1 MKKKYLSSFFLISFM
16 LLFFISCQTKHQQ
29 KKEKIRSIHDT
40 IGFAQYK
47 WQMDS
52 IYNRFKIKDEK
63 NNEKWKT
70 VICPHDDYKY
80 AGKLYYEA
88 LKGVNAN
95 TIILI
100 GVAHKARKYDLKDK
114 IIFGSY
120 THWKSPYGKLPV
132 STLNQEIYSKL
143 PKEDFLVHDDMQQL
157 EHSLEAIIPFLHKK
171 NNALEIIPI
180 LVPYMDSKKINLIS
194 SNLSEVISNIL
205 KTKNLTFGED
215 IAIVI
220 SNDAVHYGDTDWS
233 QNLAPYGVD
242 SIGTNKARKHD
253 LRIIDSYLTNEID
266 MSKIESFFYE
276 TTQKEDYTKYNW
288 VWCGRYSVPF
298 GLATANKL
306 NILQN
311 NKALF
316 GTFLNYETSIDH
328 PLIEVEDIQMG
339 TTAIATQ
346 RHWVAYTSIKY
357 K

>member
-1 MKKKYLSSFFLISFM
+1 MKIKYFLPLFSILFGF
-16 LLFFISCQTKHQQ
+16 LFFISCQTNHQQ
-29 KKEKIRSIHDT
+29 KKEKLRNLHDT

-52 IYNRFKIKDEK
+52 IYNRFQLKDKK
-63 NNEKWKT
+63 NNNQWKA

-88 LKGVNAN
+88 LKGINTN

-100 GVAHKARKYDLKDK
+100 GVAHKAKKFNLKDK

-132 STLNQEIYSKL
+132 SPLNKEIYSKL
-143 PKEDFLVHDDMQQL
+143 PEEDYLIHDDMQQL

-171 NNALEIIPI
+171 NRNIEIVPI
-180 LVPYMDSKKINLIS
+180 LVPYMNSEKIDVVSTHLSK
-194 SNLSEVISNIL
+194 VIYNIL
-205 KTKNLTFGED
+205 KSRNLTFGKD
-215 IAIVI
+215 LAIVI
-220 SNDAVHYGDTDWS
+220 SNDAVHYGDVDWS

-242 SIGTNKARKHD
+242 SLGTNKARKHD
-253 LRIIDSYLTNEID
+253 LKIINSYLINNIDKTKIDSFL
-266 MSKIESFFYE
+266 YE

-288 VWCGRYSVPF
+288 VWCGRYAVPF

-311 NKALF
+311 NKPLK
-316 GTFLNYETSIDH
+316 GTFLKYETSIDH
-328 PLIEVEDIQMG
+328 SLIEVEDLQMG

-346 RHWVAYTSIKY
+346 RHWVGYASIKY
-357 K
+357 E